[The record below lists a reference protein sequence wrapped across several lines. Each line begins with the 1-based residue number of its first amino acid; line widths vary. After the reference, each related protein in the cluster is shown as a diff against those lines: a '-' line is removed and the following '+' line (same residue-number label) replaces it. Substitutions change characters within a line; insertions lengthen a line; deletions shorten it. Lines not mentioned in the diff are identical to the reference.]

1 MEITYEDFRK
11 VNIHVGTVLSVN
23 NNEKAR
29 QSALVLEV
37 DFGSEI
43 GIKTSSAKITHYYYQ
58 DNLIGKQIIAVCNFP
73 PKNIAGIVSEVL
85 ILGTVDAD
93 RKVVLL
99 HPSRKVENGL
109 EIY

>member
-43 GIKTSSAKITHYYYQ
+43 GIKTVKFRAQSSNSHFWCLSGSQLRCQYYFLYYYE
-58 DNLIGKQIIAVCNFP
+58 NIICFHET
-73 PKNIAGIVSEVL
+73 IF
-85 ILGTVDAD
+85 
-93 RKVVLL
+93 
-99 HPSRKVENGL
+99 
-109 EIY
+109 